1 MLGSFNGWPCSLYAL
16 PLSSQDSKD
25 LGSKFGS
32 LLVGYDFVQI
42 PELFWAA
49 VSNLKILKLSI
60 LVTVQ
65 DYFKK
70 PTIGKEGKLVELW
83 SAIQE

>member
-1 MLGSFNGWPCSLYAL
+1 MDGPVLYMHCL
-16 PLSSQDSKD
+16 WVPKTQKD

-49 VSNLKILKLSI
+49 ISNLKILKLSI

-65 DYFKK
+65 EYFKK
-70 PTIGKEGKLVELW
+70 PTIGKEGKFVWL
-83 SAIQE
+83 